1 MEDPIEP
8 RPWRRALGWLL
19 FLGPFFFASYG
30 FATWVTGLRDD
41 VGVVVYSWERHIP
54 FVPWTIVPYWI
65 IDLLYGISLLL
76 CRTRRELDT
85 HALRLLT
92 AQVIAVSGFLLFP
105 LRFSFERPP
114 VEGVFGLLFDVLGTF
129 DEPFNQLPSL
139 HIALL
144 VLLWVVYL
152 RALPRGLHWPL
163 HALFALIG
171 VSVLTTWQH
180 HFVDVPTGLWL
191 GLFCL
196 WLYPD
201 DAASPI
207 AGARLSDD
215 PAPRVLAGIYALGAL
230 AVGAVALLVGGTAL
244 WLLWAAGSLALVA
257 IAYLAAGPRVFQ
269 KRPDGTLSAAARW
282 LLWPYLV
289 GARLNSRAWTRGLT
303 GADAVAPGLLLGRI
317 PTKAELRRLNVAAV
331 VDVSAELPCP
341 TVGRRYASV
350 PMLDLVAPTIDQL
363 ARAAQAVNALRAT
376 GPVLVCCALG
386 FSRSA
391 LTVAAALLQAGQA
404 ASPEEAL
411 ERVRAARPRVVVR
424 EPHRTALEAWWR
436 GERARADA
444 EAACSIASTPSAAT
458 PPSTPGA

>member
-1 MEDPIEP
+1 MEDRIEP
-8 RPWRRALGWLL
+8 RPWRRAFAWLL

-41 VGVVVYSWERHIP
+41 VGVVVFAWERHIP

-65 IDLLYGISLLL
+65 IDLLYGISLLV
-76 CRTRRELDT
+76 CRTRQELDA

-92 AQVIAVSGFLLFP
+92 AQVVAVSGFLLFP

-129 DEPFNQLPSL
+129 DKPFNQLPSL

-152 RALPRGLHWPL
+152 RALPRPLHWPL

-191 GLFCL
+191 GLLCL
-196 WLYPD
+196 WLIPD
-201 DAASPI
+201 GVESPL
-207 AGARLSDD
+207 AGARVSRDGS
-215 PAPRVLAGIYALGAL
+215 RRRLAAVYALGAL

-257 IAYLAAGPRVFQ
+257 IGYLAIGPAVFQ
-269 KRPDGTLSAAARW
+269 KRPDGTLSGAARW

-289 GARLNSRAWTRGLT
+289 GARINSRAWTRGLAA
-303 GADAVAPGLLLGRI
+303 ADAVAPGLLLGRI
-317 PTKAELRRLNVAAV
+317 PTKADLKRLNVAAV

-341 TVGRRYASV
+341 TSAVRYATV
-350 PMLDLVAPTIDQL
+350 PMLDLVPPTVDRLAQAAEAVVL
-363 ARAAQAVNALRAT
+363 ARQS

-391 LTVAAALLQAGQA
+391 LTVAAALLQAGEA
-404 ASPEEAL
+404 ASPDEAL
-411 ERVRAARPRVVVR
+411 RRVRAARPRVVVGDA
-424 EPHRTALEAWWR
+424 HRAAFELWW
-436 GERARADA
+436 EQSARRPA
-444 EAACSIASTPSAAT
+444 
-458 PPSTPGA
+458 

>member
-1 MEDPIEP
+1 MGDRIEP

-19 FLGPFFFASYG
+19 LLGPFFFTTYG
-30 FATWVTGLRDD
+30 FATWVTGLRED
-41 VGVVVYSWERHIP
+41 VGVVVFAWERHIP
-54 FVPWTIVPYWI
+54 FLPWTIVPYWV

-92 AQVIAVSGFLLFP
+92 AQVVAVSVFLLFP
-105 LRFSFERPP
+105 LRFSFERLP
-114 VEGVFGLLFDVLGTF
+114 VEGAFGWLFDVLATF
-129 DEPFNQLPSL
+129 DKPFNQLPSL

-152 RALPRGLHWPL
+152 RALPRALHWPL

-196 WLYPD
+196 WLLPD
-201 DAASPI
+201 RAESPL
-207 AGARLSDD
+207 AGARFSRH
-215 PAPRVLAGIYALGAL
+215 PAGRRLAGIYALGAFGL
-230 AVGAVALLVGGTAL
+230 GGTALLAGGTAL
-244 WLLWAAGSLALVA
+244 WLLWAAGSLTLVA
-257 IAYLAAGPRVFQ
+257 IAYLAADAAVFQ

-282 LLWPYLV
+282 LLWPYLI
-289 GARLNSRAWTRGLT
+289 GAWVNSRAWTRGLAA
-303 GADAVAPGLLLGRI
+303 ADEVAPGLLLGRV
-317 PTKAELRRLNVAAV
+317 PTAAELERLNVGAI

-341 TVGRRYASV
+341 TGGRRYASV
-350 PMLDLVAPTIDQL
+350 PMLDLVPPTIEEIG
-363 ARAAQAVNALRAT
+363 RAADAIAAARQD

-391 LTVAAALLQAGQA
+391 LAVAAALLQAGEA
-404 ASPEEAL
+404 ASPDAAL
-411 ERVRAARPRVVVR
+411 ARVRAARPRVVIR
-424 EPHRTALEAWWR
+424 GAHRAALQAWSAQTAGQTA
-436 GERARADA
+436 
-444 EAACSIASTPSAAT
+444 
-458 PPSTPGA
+458 

>member
-1 MEDPIEP
+1 MEGRIEP
-8 RPWRRALGWLL
+8 RPWRRALAWLL
-19 FLGPFFFASYG
+19 FLGPFFFATYG

-54 FVPWTIVPYWI
+54 FVPWTIVSYWI

-76 CRTRRELDT
+76 CRTRRELDS

-92 AQVIAVSGFLLFP
+92 AQVVAVSGFLLFP

-114 VEGVFGLLFDVLGTF
+114 VEGVFGWLFDVLGTF
-129 DEPFNQLPSL
+129 DKPFNQLPSL

-152 RALPRGLHWPL
+152 RALPKALHWPL

-196 WLYPD
+196 WLFPD
-201 DAASPI
+201 DVKPPLADT
-207 AGARLSDD
+207 RLTDD
-215 PAPRVLAGIYALGAL
+215 PARRRLAGIYALGAV

-257 IAYLAAGPRVFQ
+257 IGYLAAGPTGFQ
-269 KRPDGTLSAAARW
+269 KRPDGSLSAAARW

-289 GARLNSRAWTRGLT
+289 GAWINSRAWTRDLAA
-303 GADAVAPGLLLGRI
+303 ADAVAPDLLLGRI

-341 TVGRRYASV
+341 TSGLRYANV
-350 PMLDLVAPTIDQL
+350 PMLDLVPPTVDQL
-363 ARAAQAVNALRAT
+363 AHAAEAVAVMRAT

-386 FSRSA
+386 FTRSA
-391 LTVAAALLQAGQA
+391 LAVAATLLKAGEA
-404 ASPEEAL
+404 ASPDEAL
-411 ERVRAARPRVVVR
+411 GRVRAARPRVVVGDA
-424 EPHRTALEAWWR
+424 HRAALEVWWAQT
-436 GERARADA
+436 ARRPA
-444 EAACSIASTPSAAT
+444 
-458 PPSTPGA
+458 